1 MKAEKNCSA
10 SNWSGNSIYEL
21 LCELLDKAMA
31 NANGQ
36 WKWERER
43 VTLTEGRLASFIF
56 FSYLGLQCLVYHR
69 ENQGI
74 EENIGLL
81 FDTGNRVAN
90 GARLI
95 SGGFFC
101 LCVCVCLYP
110 CFIEQHKH
118 TQELA
123 NQFCMYVRKWM
134 LVAVFFDDGMPSSTN
149 IHTHGLFYSFWSPNS
164 VNLCY

>member
-1 MKAEKNCSA
+1 MK
-10 SNWSGNSIYEL
+10 
-21 LCELLDKAMA
+21 
-31 NANGQ
+31 
-36 WKWERER
+36 ER

-95 SGGFFC
+95 SGGFF
-101 LCVCVCLYP
+101 LSMCVCV
-110 CFIEQHKH
+110 FVSMFH
-118 TQELA
+118 
-123 NQFCMYVRKWM
+123 
-134 LVAVFFDDGMPSSTN
+134 
-149 IHTHGLFYSFWSPNS
+149 
-164 VNLCY
+164 